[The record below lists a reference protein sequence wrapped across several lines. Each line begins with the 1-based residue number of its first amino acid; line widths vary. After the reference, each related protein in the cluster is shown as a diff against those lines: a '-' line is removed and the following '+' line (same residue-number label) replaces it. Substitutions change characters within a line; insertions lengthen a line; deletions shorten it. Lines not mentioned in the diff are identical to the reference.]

1 MKKITTV
8 ALLATALSGC
18 GSGSTPT
25 DPVKPPTTPVN
36 PPTAPVNPPTAPVNP
51 PTAPVNPPTAPVNPK
66 ADYVFSSDKLDKL
79 KLERQE
85 IQKNA
90 MTLTYNGVR
99 YDKIEFAE
107 EISDSEKLI
116 RLTDNS
122 GSKNVDLYLPDAE
135 DNENCI
141 IYAESKILGKFNC
154 DANIRSISNDTTLIN
169 TTTINKN
176 LSVSLEYNNEMSEYV
191 TALGNTILTESKNG
205 NKVTITTSFA
215 FSDFY
220 RDFIPGVETV
230 STLGAST
237 YFQLSDIVTSNLGSK
252 MTLKFNNHI
261 GGSADDD
268 INMYTGLM
276 INSNKMTT
284 IVTSTGSVFSGG
296 TDLFA
301 AGNPRILQRSDTNK
315 TIELNKQVGVHS
327 WAQGDKTAK
336 EFPYTNESHRKQATY
351 FNKVMGN
358 KGVDFYIFTLDSA
371 PANGAH
377 WITKADSDKYD
388 FITRIE

>member
-8 ALLATALSGC
+8 ALLVTVLSGC
-18 GSGSTPT
+18 GSDSSSTA
-25 DPVKPPTTPVN
+25 PVK
-36 PPTAPVNPPTAPVNP
+36 PPTAPVNPPTTPVK
-51 PTAPVNPPTAPVNPK
+51 PK
-66 ADYVFSSDKLDKL
+66 ADYAFSSDKLDEL
-79 KLERQE
+79 KQSRQE
-85 IQKNA
+85 LQEKA
-90 MTLTYNGVR
+90 MTLTYNGVQ
-99 YDKIEFAE
+99 YDKIEFADD
-107 EISDSEKLI
+107 ISGSEKII
-116 RLTDNS
+116 RLTDSLGLN
-122 GSKNVDLYLPDAE
+122 NVDLYLPDAE

-141 IYAESKILGKFNC
+141 IYAESKVQDQFNC
-154 DANIRSISNDTTLIN
+154 DANIRSISSDTTLIA
-169 TTTINKN
+169 TTTIDKN
-176 LSVSLEYNNEMSEYV
+176 LSVSFEYDNEMSEDV
-191 TALGNTILTESKNG
+191 TILGSTILTEAKNG

-220 RDFIPGVETV
+220 RDLIPGVETA

-237 YFQLSDIVTSNLGSK
+237 YFKLFDIVTSNPGSN
-252 MTLKFNNHI
+252 MTLKFNNFV
-261 GGSADDD
+261 GGSADDE

-276 INSNKMTT
+276 INSKKMTT
-284 IVTSTGSVFSGG
+284 IVTSTGKVFSGG

-315 TIELNKQVGVHS
+315 AIELNKQVGVHS
-327 WAQGDKTAK
+327 WAEDGKTAK

-351 FNKVMGN
+351 FNKVMGD

-371 PANGAH
+371 PASGAH

>member
-8 ALLATALSGC
+8 ALLATVLSGC
-18 GSGSTPT
+18 GSDSSSTA
-25 DPVKPPTTPVN
+25 PVKPPTKPVN
-36 PPTAPVNPPTAPVNP
+36 PPTKPVNPPATPVK
-51 PTAPVNPPTAPVNPK
+51 PK
-66 ADYVFSSDKLDKL
+66 ADYVFSPDKLDEVKR
-79 KLERQE
+79 ERQD
-85 IQKNA
+85 IQDHA
-90 MTLTYNGVR
+90 MALTYNGVR
-99 YDKIEFAE
+99 YDKIKFSE
-107 EISDSEKLI
+107 EVTDSEKLI

-122 GSKNVDLYLPDAE
+122 GLKNVDLYLPGAV
-135 DNENCI
+135 DNKNCI
-141 IYAESKILGKFNC
+141 IYAESKILDKFNC
-154 DANIRSISNDTTLIN
+154 DANIRSISNDTTLIA
-169 TTTINKN
+169 TTTIDKN
-176 LSVSLEYNNEMSEYV
+176 LSVSLEYNNDMSEYV
-191 TALGNTILTESKNG
+191 TAIGNTILSEAKNG

-215 FSDFY
+215 FSYFY
-220 RDFIPGVETV
+220 RDANPGVEMP

-237 YFQLSDIVTSNLGSK
+237 YFQLSDIVNSNLGSK
-252 MTLKFNNHI
+252 MTLKFNNFV
-261 GGSADDD
+261 GGSGDDG

-315 TIELNKQVGVHS
+315 AIELNKQVGVHS
-327 WAQGDKTAK
+327 WAEDGKTAK

-351 FNKVMGN
+351 FNKVMGD

-371 PANGAH
+371 PAIGAH
-377 WITKADSDKYD
+377 WMTRADSDKYD